1 VGNQLMI
8 MSLELAQGAQITKD
22 SWDGYGVERR
32 ELMTYVASKAIP
44 NVSFLTGDI
53 HTFFAGDVGVDGRG
67 PESYA
72 TEFVGGSIT
81 SLGVPETVQGT
92 TGAPLTRE
100 QIVLLSNNLQT
111 TNPHLKYTEQKSRG
125 YGILEARRDELLVE
139 FKGVDAKDRAA
150 GPRSIGRFRVPAGR
164 PRVEVL

>member
-1 VGNQLMI
+1 MG
-8 MSLELAQGAQITKD
+8 
-22 SWDGYGVERR
+22 
-32 ELMTYVASKAIP
+32 IP

-92 TGAPLTRE
+92 TGAPLTNE
-100 QIVLLSNNLQT
+100 QIVLLTNNVKI
-111 TNPHLKYTEQKSRG
+111 TNPHIKYTEQQSRG
-125 YGILEARRDELLVE
+125 YGIVEASRDQLLVE
-139 FKGVDAKDRAA
+139 FKGVDAMTRGA
-150 GPRSIGRFRVPAGR
+150 GARTIGRFRVGAGQ
-164 PRVEVL
+164 PRVEVV